1 MLVGLIKN
9 IKLERM
15 KKLHIVIATAL
26 LSFVFSYTNAQQ
38 DAQYTQYM
46 YNTISVNPAY
56 AGSRGVMSIMGLH
69 RSQWVGLD
77 GAPRTQTLTLNT
89 PIGDNE
95 RIGLGLSVV
104 NDEIGPT
111 DETYIDID
119 FSYTIP
125 TSDTGKLSFGL
136 KAGAHLL
143 NIDFLRLTQ
152 FNQNDA
158 LFGANIDNKFSPNVG
173 VGIYYHTNKSY
184 FGLSA
189 PNLLETDHFDESSTS
204 SDSDAVSFLAEE
216 RINYYLIAGHVFDLS
231 DDVKFK
237 PAVLSKLVFGA
248 PLQVDVSANFLLY
261 DRLTLGVA
269 YRWSAAVTGQ
279 IGFQISDAM
288 MIGFAYDRETTE
300 LGQSQFNDGS
310 YEVML
315 RFELFKKYNR
325 MLTPRFF

>member
-1 MLVGLIKN
+1 MLVVLGFTTTSIC
-9 IKLERM
+9 
-15 KKLHIVIATAL
+15 
-26 LSFVFSYTNAQQ
+26 AQQ

-56 AGSRGVMSIMGLH
+56 AGSRGVLSVMGLH

-77 GAPRTQTLTLNT
+77 GAPRTQTLTVNT
-89 PIGDNE
+89 PIGGNE
-95 RIGLGLSVV
+95 RLGLGVSIV

-111 DETYIDID
+111 DETYFDID
-119 FSYTIP
+119 FSYSIP
-125 TSDTGKLSFGL
+125 TSDEGKLSFGL
-136 KAGAHLL
+136 KAGGHLL
-143 NIDFLRLTQ
+143 NVDFQKLSQ
-152 FNQNDA
+152 FNSNDA
-158 LFGANIDNKFSPNVG
+158 LFENNIDNKFSPNVG
-173 VGIYYHTNKSY
+173 VGVYYHTDRFY
-184 FGLSA
+184 VGLSA
-189 PNLLETDHFDESSTS
+189 PNLLETDHFDESTTS
-204 SDSDAVSFLAEE
+204 SNSTAVSFLAEE
-216 RINYYLIAGHVFDLS
+216 RINYYLIAGHVFDLT

-261 DRLTLGVA
+261 NRLTLGAA
-269 YRWSAAVTGQ
+269 YRWSAALSGMV
-279 IGFQISDAM
+279 GFQISDSL

>member
-1 MLVGLIKN
+1 MIRITILF
-9 IKLERM
+9 
-15 KKLHIVIATAL
+15 L
-26 LSFVFSYTNAQQ
+26 LYIMYLTTTSLLAQQ

-89 PIGDNE
+89 PLGDKE
-95 RIGLGLSVV
+95 RLGLGLSVV

-111 DETYIDID
+111 DETYFGVD

-125 TSDTGKLSFGL
+125 TSEEGKLSFGL
-136 KAGAHLL
+136 KAGGHLL

-152 FNQNDA
+152 FNANDA
-158 LFGANIDNKFSPNVG
+158 LFEANIDNKFSPQ
-173 VGIYYHTNKSY
+173 VGIGAYYHTEKFY
-184 FGLSA
+184 LGLSA

-216 RINYYLIAGHVFDLS
+216 RINYYLISGYVFQINPDL
-231 DDVKFK
+231 KFK
-237 PAVLSKLVFGA
+237 PAVLTKLVFGA

-261 DRLTLGVA
+261 EKLTLGVA

-279 IGFQISDAM
+279 IGFQISEAM
-288 MIGFAYDRETTE
+288 MIGFAYDRETTA

>member
-1 MLVGLIKN
+1 MLMN
-9 IKLERM
+9 R
-15 KKLHIVIATAL
+15 L
-26 LSFVFSYTNAQQ
+26 LTIFMLGAISFSYFQAHAQQ

-95 RIGLGLSVV
+95 RIGLGFSIV

-111 DETYIDID
+111 NETYFDID

-125 TSDTGKLSFGL
+125 TSELGKLSFGL
-136 KAGAHLL
+136 KAGGHLL
-143 NIDFLRLTQ
+143 NVDFQKLTQ
-152 FNQNDA
+152 FNNNDA
-158 LFGANIDNKFSPNVG
+158 LFENNIDNKFSPNVG
-173 VGIYYHTNKSY
+173 VGVYYHDDKFY
-184 FGLSA
+184 AGLSA
-189 PNLLETDHFDESSTS
+189 PNLLETDHFDENTTDSNST
-204 SDSDAVSFLAEE
+204 AVSFLAEE
-216 RINYYLIAGHVFDLS
+216 RINYYLIAGYVFNIS

-261 DRLTLGVA
+261 DRLTLGAA
-269 YRWSAAVTGQ
+269 YRWSAAFSGML
-279 IGFQISDAM
+279 GFQISDSM
-288 MIGFAYDRETTE
+288 MIGFAYDRETTQ
-300 LGQSQFNDGS
+300 LGQTQFNDGS